1 VAKTRVLFLCTQN
14 SARSQ
19 MAEAFLREYGGV
31 RFEAYSAGC
40 SAAEEVH
47 PYAVRVMKEVGIDIE
62 DQYPKALRTY
72 MGKVHFGYLITVCA
86 RAERDCPTVFPGV
99 GLKLTWLFDDPRG
112 DDVRE
117 EERLEKFR
125 EVRDEIE
132 MKIKHWLEHP
142 EEEIERLRAERDR
155 ERHER
160 SRAAQ
165 READSF
171 AVSGAADA
179 GRTAYPLTRP
189 TTLLQA

>member
-19 MAEAFLREYGGV
+19 MAEAFLREYGGD

-47 PYAVRVMKEVGIDIE
+47 PYTVKVMEEVGVDLK
-62 DQYPKALRTY
+62 DQYPKGLRTY
-72 MGKVHFGYLITVCA
+72 MGKIHFGYLITVCA

-117 EERLEKFR
+117 EDRLEKFR
-125 EVRDEIE
+125 EVRDEVE
-132 MKIKHWLEHP
+132 MKIKRCSYIQGW
-142 EEEIERLRAERDR
+142 
-155 ERHER
+155 
-160 SRAAQ
+160 AAN
-165 READSF
+165 F
-171 AVSGAADA
+171 LGYAA
-179 GRTAYPLTRP
+179 
-189 TTLLQA
+189 